1 MKTAA
6 LLAASLFA
14 VQPALAGIAG
24 QNPAERQ
31 SASAPQDR
39 VLRLAQPRDC
49 YPYGRA
55 NKCKVRYDRR
65 TNQCVC
71 VGRR

>member
-1 MKTAA
+1 MKSAA
-6 LLAASLFA
+6 LLAAGLFVA
-14 VQPALAGIAG
+14 TPAFATVTG
-24 QNPAERQ
+24 QNP
-31 SASAPQDR
+31 SARPAASFPQQD
-39 VLRLAQPRDC
+39 LMRLAQPRDC

-71 VGRR
+71 VGR

>member
-1 MKTAA
+1 MKTAI
-6 LLAASLFA
+6 LLTAGLFVA
-14 VQPALAGIAG
+14 TPAFATVTG
-24 QNPAERQ
+24 QNSSARPAV
-31 SASAPQDR
+31 SVPQLD
-39 VLRLAQPRDC
+39 VMRLAQSRDC

-71 VGRR
+71 VGR